1 LGSGEI
7 WSKEIPQIF
16 FLKIIQSLCLNTFL
30 NQLWKKNMEEN
41 AKKKQKIEEKQ
52 HNNNIIRHELI
63 TIYENYLN
71 KNEADELFK
80 KCEKLDLVIRPEILM
95 FGKICHQNRNVGFF
109 SNEEDIE
116 GYKYSRQIA
125 EAKEMPLFLVQLLE
139 RINEEYS
146 TKFNGILVNEYTT
159 GNDTIGV
166 HSDNEKELPKDGRVF
181 AISLG
186 ASRILRFKK

>member
-1 LGSGEI
+1 
-7 WSKEIPQIF
+7 
-16 FLKIIQSLCLNTFL
+16 
-30 NQLWKKNMEEN
+30 MEEN

-109 SNEEDIE
+109 F
-116 GYKYSRQIA
+116 Q
-125 EAKEMPLFLVQLLE
+125 M
-139 RINEEYS
+139 
-146 TKFNGILVNEYTT
+146 
-159 GNDTIGV
+159 
-166 HSDNEKELPKDGRVF
+166 
-181 AISLG
+181 
-186 ASRILRFKK
+186 KKI

>member
-1 LGSGEI
+1 
-7 WSKEIPQIF
+7 
-16 FLKIIQSLCLNTFL
+16 
-30 NQLWKKNMEEN
+30 
-41 AKKKQKIEEKQ
+41 
-52 HNNNIIRHELI
+52 
-63 TIYENYLN
+63 
-71 KNEADELFK
+71 
-80 KCEKLDLVIRPEILM
+80 
-95 FGKICHQNRNVGFF
+95 
-109 SNEEDIE
+109 
-116 GYKYSRQIA
+116 
-125 EAKEMPLFLVQLLE
+125 MPLFLVQLLE